1 MPYGTVNADVIQTST
16 SGGILGAGN
25 ASIMK
30 NRIINGA
37 MVIAQRTTSAVTTD
51 NSFPV
56 DRFNVWNGTSQGQ
69 FSAIQDSSAPVGFVN
84 SLKYTVTTA
93 DSSLNTDEYSSIN
106 QRIEGYNI
114 SDLGWG
120 TANAKTVTLSFW
132 ANCSLTGTFGGAI
145 VNSDQ
150 SRSYPFSYTIS
161 SANTWTQISVTIP
174 GDTTGTWLTTNGIG
188 MQLRFGMYAGSDYT
202 SAAGTW
208 VAANRFGCTGMTQV
222 MATLNATFFV
232 TGVQIE
238 VGSSA
243 TGFEYRIYGTELMN
257 CQRYFY
263 RKTSDTVTD
272 ALVIPSP
279 YNLTATNAWAAWW
292 HPVTMRTIPTYSN
305 GASFAGGS
313 PATVNPGIRHL
324 IMQFTNGTYYI
335 QGTTTFDVSAEL

>member
-1 MPYGTVNADVIQTST
+1 
-16 SGGILGAGN
+16 
-25 ASIMK
+25 MK

-56 DRFNVWNGTSQGQ
+56 DRFNVWNGTSNGV
-69 FSAIQDSSAPVGFVN
+69 FSAIQSSSAPIGFIN
-84 SLKYTVTTA
+84 SLLYTVTTA
-93 DSSLNTDEYSSIN
+93 DSSLAVDEYSSIN

-114 SDLGWG
+114 ADLGWG

-132 ANCSLTGTFGGAI
+132 ANCSLTGTFGGAV

-161 SANTWTQISVTIP
+161 SANTWTQISVTIV

-188 MQLRFGMYAGSDYT
+188 MQLRFGMYAGSNYT

-222 MATLNATFFV
+222 MGTLNATFYI
-232 TGVQIE
+232 TGVQLE

-243 TGFEYRIYGTELMN
+243 TGFEYRQYTTELN
-257 CQRYFY
+257 LCQRYF
-263 RKTSDTVTD
+263 TTGNSTTTGG
-272 ALVIPSP
+272 A
-279 YNLTATNAWAAWW
+279 NLTAFIPSGDTQRQFYIYFKQSMRIAPTMAYTMSSGS
-292 HPVTMRTIPTYSN
+292 VTGGAYGTDQAKAVDSSN
-305 GASFAGGS
+305 FAISTWTAG
-313 PATVNPGIRHL
+313 
-324 IMQFTNGTYYI
+324 
-335 QGTTTFDVSAEL
+335 AEL